1 MQCLEIPV
9 AEPFDTRIT
18 IAEAAKLM
26 HVTPMFL
33 RLALRKKLF
42 DFGEC
47 IQQTG
52 ERYTYYINRARF
64 LRYLY
69 GENK

>member
-33 RLALRKKLF
+33 RLAIQKGLY
-42 DFGEC
+42 DFGIC
-47 IQQTG
+47 LQQTG
-52 ERYTYYINRARF
+52 ARYTYCINRARF
-64 LRYLY
+64 MRFLK
-69 GENK
+69 GEK